1 MGRMG
6 TLKHKGLLVLRL
18 NEKTQ
23 SNGEFYTLCLQTGDN
38 EIIIWRQISCADGNV
53 TRFKTVKNSDTA
65 CSDIGIFIPSKRTL
79 NELKLYIYI

>member
-38 EIIIWRQISCADGNV
+38 EIII
-53 TRFKTVKNSDTA
+53 
-65 CSDIGIFIPSKRTL
+65 
-79 NELKLYIYI
+79 